1 MARIGSRVGDDVATS
16 RLELPPGARGAGTR
30 AAVGIRRRDAGGHR
44 ARHRQARGAHHDR
57 AGRGAGQPARAS
69 RRVALAVDHGDRH
82 RRHLHRGGV
91 HAVGIRGRLRPGD
104 DCLRRVGMATGHQAG
119 GGDSPGPLPRHAEGA
134 VTQRL
139 RSVMDLRALPDVV
152 FGPRDL
158 MWWGTLGFV
167 LIEGFTLVLCAAAY
181 LYITQNFPT
190 WPPQNTPLPSL
201 VAPSVQVLVMLVS
214 LWPAHWTAQAAR
226 RYDIGKVRIG
236 LIIATAFAIAI
247 VGLRIWELLVSLG
260 VKWDANAYGSVQW
273 LVVGAHATLLFVE
286 LVEVGGMML
295 IFWLAP
301 IEEKHMSDV
310 ADMVF
315 YWYFIVLSWL
325 PLYVLCFWLP
335 RWL

>member
-1 MARIGSRVGDDVATS
+1 M
-16 RLELPPGARGAGTR
+16 
-30 AAVGIRRRDAGGHR
+30 
-44 ARHRQARGAHHDR
+44 
-57 AGRGAGQPARAS
+57 
-69 RRVALAVDHGDRH
+69 
-82 RRHLHRGGV
+82 
-91 HAVGIRGRLRPGD
+91 
-104 DCLRRVGMATGHQAG
+104 
-119 GGDSPGPLPRHAEGA
+119 
-134 VTQRL
+134 TQRL

-201 VAPSVQVLVMLVS
+201 VAPTVQVLVMLVS
-214 LWPAHWTAQAAR
+214 LWPARWTAQAAR

-236 LIIATAFAIAI
+236 LTIATAFAIAI
-247 VGLRIWELLVSLG
+247 VGLRAWELLVSLG

-273 LVVGAHATLLFVE
+273 LVVGAHATLLLVE